1 MKYPMQISLCGFG
14 GQGIVLSSVILGTA
28 VVTKGNL
35 YAVQTQSY
43 GSEARGGQC
52 QAELIVDKQPVVSPV
67 SDAKDIL
74 VCMFQDAY
82 NRYIPTVK
90 QDGMLVIDPNLVT
103 NPDRNIACTFE
114 VPATEIAVELGNRM
128 AANMVMLGFLSEST
142 GILKLDDLKDVVAD
156 HVSERFRELNMK
168 AIDVGANYAKEKD
181 YYRKQAG

>member
-1 MKYPMQISLCGFG
+1 MNYPVQISLCGFG
-14 GQGIVLSSVILGTA
+14 GQGIVLASVILGTA

-52 QAELIVDKQPVVSPV
+52 QAELIVDRRPVASPV

-74 VCMFQDAY
+74 VCLFQDAY

-90 QDGMLVIDPNLVT
+90 KEGMLVIDPGLVT
-103 NPDRNIACTFE
+103 NPDRNVERTFE
-114 VPATEIAVELGNRM
+114 VPATEIAVGLGNRM
-128 AANMVMLGFLSEST
+128 AANMVVLGFLAEAT
-142 GILKLDDLKDVVAD
+142 GIVTLEDLKAVAAD

-168 AIDVGANYAKEKD
+168 AIDAGAAYAGD
-181 YYRKQAG
+181 NGCHKQAG